1 MEYSTQDALDWLKQG
16 IEGIRNSSKEDKVS
30 DYALGYDIGFLYG
43 TLRTLLATGH
53 ITREEYNKFHAELTE
68 TRQARLDGSE

>member
-1 MEYSTQDALDWLKQG
+1 MEYSTQDALDWLNQG
-16 IEGIRNSSKEDKVS
+16 IEDIRNSSKNDSVS

-53 ITREEYNKFHAELTE
+53 ITRQEYNKFHAELTE
-68 TRQARLDGSE
+68 TRQARQDGTE

>member
-1 MEYSTQDALDWLKQG
+1 MEYSTQDALEWLNQG
-16 IEGIRNSSKEDKVS
+16 IEDIRNSSKDDRVS

-53 ITREEYNKFHAELTE
+53 ITCQEYNKFHAELTE
-68 TRQARLDGSE
+68 TRQARQDGTE